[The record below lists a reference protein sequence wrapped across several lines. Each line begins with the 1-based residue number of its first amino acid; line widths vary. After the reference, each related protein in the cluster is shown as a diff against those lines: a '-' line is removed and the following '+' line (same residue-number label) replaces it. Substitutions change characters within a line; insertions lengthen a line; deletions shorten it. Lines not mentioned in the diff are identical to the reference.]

1 MCLFLP
7 LYFLFY
13 SEELNGTDIEII
25 FKVAAVGLIVA
36 VLNQV
41 LTRSGRDEYTMI
53 TTLAGLII
61 VIMMVLPYVGTMFS
75 YVRSVF
81 DL

>member
-1 MCLFLP
+1 M
-7 LYFLFY
+7 
-13 SEELNGTDIEII
+13 NIEII
-25 FKVAAVGLIVA
+25 FKIAAVGIIVT

-41 LTRSGRDEYTMI
+41 LARSGREEYTMI

-61 VIMMVLPYVGTMFS
+61 VLMMVLPNIRDLFD

-81 DL
+81 EL

>member
-1 MCLFLP
+1 M
-7 LYFLFY
+7 
-13 SEELNGTDIEII
+13 DIEII
-25 FKVAAVGLIVA
+25 FKIAAVGLIVA
-36 VLNQV
+36 VLNQ
-41 LTRSGRDEYTMI
+41 LLSRSGREEYTMI

-61 VIMMVLPYVGTMFS
+61 VLMMVIPYISTLFG

>member
-1 MCLFLP
+1 M
-7 LYFLFY
+7 
-13 SEELNGTDIEII
+13 
-25 FKVAAVGLIVA
+25 GLIVA

-41 LTRSGRDEYTMI
+41 LNRSGREEYTMI

-61 VIMMVLPYVGTMFS
+61 VIMMVLPYVGTLFS

>member
-1 MCLFLP
+1 M
-7 LYFLFY
+7 
-13 SEELNGTDIEII
+13 EVI

-36 VLNQV
+36 VLNQ
-41 LTRSGRDEYTMI
+41 LLSRSGREEYTMV
-53 TTLAGLII
+53 TTLAGII
-61 VIMMVLPYVGTMFS
+61 AVIMMVLPYVSSLFS

>member
-1 MCLFLP
+1 M
-7 LYFLFY
+7 
-13 SEELNGTDIEII
+13 I

-36 VLNQV
+36 VLNQ
-41 LTRSGRDEYTMI
+41 LLSRSGREEYTMV
-53 TTLAGLII
+53 TTLAGII
-61 VIMMVLPYVGTMFS
+61 AVIMMVLPYVSSLFS

>member
-1 MCLFLP
+1 M
-7 LYFLFY
+7 
-13 SEELNGTDIEII
+13 
-25 FKVAAVGLIVA
+25 GLIVA

-41 LTRSGRDEYTMI
+41 LSRSGRDEYTMI

-61 VIMMVLPYVGTMFS
+61 VLMMVLPYVGSLFS

-81 DL
+81 NL

>member
-1 MCLFLP
+1 M
-7 LYFLFY
+7 
-13 SEELNGTDIEII
+13 DIEII

-36 VLNQV
+36 VLNQ
-41 LTRSGRDEYTMI
+41 LLSRSGREEYTMI
-53 TTLAGLII
+53 TTLSGLII
-61 VIMMVLPYVGTMFS
+61 VLMMVIPYISRLFG

>member
-1 MCLFLP
+1 M
-7 LYFLFY
+7 
-13 SEELNGTDIEII
+13 
-25 FKVAAVGLIVA
+25 GLIVA

-41 LTRSGRDEYTMI
+41 LSRSGREEYTMI

-61 VIMMVLPYVGTMFS
+61 VLMMVLPYVGSLFS

-81 DL
+81 NL

>member
-1 MCLFLP
+1 M
-7 LYFLFY
+7 
-13 SEELNGTDIEII
+13 DIEII

-41 LTRSGRDEYTMI
+41 LNRSGREEYTMI

-61 VIMMVLPYVGTMFS
+61 VLMMVIPYISSLFG